1 MDPGTWGAK
10 VPIYGTCYCVHST
23 LYCGETWSIG
33 TYPNVTSLGSQVPLY
48 LPCPFHAARR
58 RAKPW
63 VPWACTYHMSRYPP
77 PGQHQNRSDST
88 APLAALANDC
98 PQNTTT
104 AVYTYICPRAPN
116 AHSPRKPYSCP
127 PYHLGDLP
135 GILCVRH
142 RLVIYQFPSHT
153 LPPAPNIVTTT
164 LAASHTLVAISEH
177 STETGQPGKL
187 RDHKAKTTFLT
198 WFLLPSPLRTTL
210 SRS

>member
-1 MDPGTWGAK
+1 MVNRYIPQ
-10 VPIYGTCYCVHST
+10 C
-23 LYCGETWSIG
+23 
-33 TYPNVTSLGSQVPLY
+33 NLGSQVPLY

-58 RAKPW
+58 RTKPW
-63 VPWACTYHMSRYPP
+63 VPWACTYYLSRYPLP
-77 PGQHQNRSDST
+77 PPRQHQNRSDST

-127 PYHLGDLP
+127 PYHLGGLP

-164 LAASHTLVAISEH
+164 LAASHTLVDISEH

-187 RDHKAKTTFLT
+187 RDHKGAP
-198 WFLLPSPLRTTL
+198 LPSPLRTTL
-210 SRS
+210 SRT